1 MVLDHLDI
9 IEQLLNGDALSMS
22 LDVFKSKVL
31 KDKQDLIK
39 LLSTTA
45 DLQKTNARNMLLAD
59 FLYQLLKTGS
69 EQCYYCGNKS
79 QGRNKG
85 DHIDHLEYYNKHERV
100 SRMRTPWDTI
110 LEIFKGRLVCSGCH
124 KHGGKH
130 DPTYDALL
138 ERPISLVYGKV
149 LNGCGN
155 DGKLSHKMVTDLIDV
170 FEIQLFL
177 EEGKREGG
185 FNGLASY
192 ATLRRLVWD
201 IFGINVADLYSKGEE
216 YYNTLPLT
224 TRRVENRMANKRKRA
239 WNEVF
244 TQILIKLT
252 GRCKDKCNKCFLNR
266 HPNTRSGVDIH
277 HINTRA
283 ENQDLMPFDRA
294 QDLYIDTYIR
304 ELKKG
309 NAEVLCTKCHSEE

>member
-1 MVLDHLDI
+1 M
-9 IEQLLNGDALSMS
+9 NGDALGMS
-22 LDVFKSKVL
+22 LDEFRSKVL
-31 KDKQDLIK
+31 KDNQDLIK
-39 LLSTTA
+39 LLSTAEDKQYTIS
-45 DLQKTNARNMLLAD
+45 RNHILAN
-59 FLYQLLKTGS
+59 FLYQLLKFES
-69 EQCYYCGNKS
+69 KQCYYCGNKS

-85 DHIDHLEYYNKHERV
+85 DHIDHLGFYIKHKAV
-100 SRMRTPWDTI
+100 SEIYTPWDVL

-124 KHGGKH
+124 KRGGKH
-130 DPTYDALL
+130 DPTYDTLL
-138 ERPISLVYGKV
+138 ARPISLVYGKV

-155 DGKLSHKMVTDLIDV
+155 DGELSHKKVTGLIDT
-170 FEIQLFL
+170 FEMQLFL
-177 EEGKREGG
+177 EEGKLEGG

-201 IFGINVADLYSKGEE
+201 IFGINVADLYSKDEE

-224 TRRVENRMANKRKRA
+224 TRRVENVMAIKRRKV

-252 GRCKDKCNKCFLNR
+252 GRCKDKCKKCFLNR

-283 ENQDLMPFDRA
+283 ENQDLMRFDRA

>member
-1 MVLDHLDI
+1 MDGHAK
-9 IEQLLNGDALSMS
+9 GMS
-22 LDVFKSKVL
+22 LDVFKTQVL
-31 KDKQDLIK
+31 KGNQDLIK
-39 LLSTTA
+39 LLSTAA
-45 DLQKTNARNMLLAD
+45 DMNTPDHRNKLLAD
-59 FLYQLLKTGS
+59 FLYQLLKFES
-69 EQCYYCGNKS
+69 KQCYYCGNKS

-85 DHIDHLEYYNKHERV
+85 DHIDHLWYYNKHKDV
-100 SRMRTPWDTI
+100 SRMRTPWDVL

-124 KHGGKH
+124 KRGGKH
-130 DPTYDALL
+130 DSTYDALL

-155 DGKLSHKMVTDLIDV
+155 DGELSHEKVKDLIDV

-201 IFGINVADLYSKGEE
+201 IFGINVADLYSKDEE
-216 YYNTLPLT
+216 DYNTTPLHIPGYT
-224 TRRVENRMANKRKRA
+224 RVENALATKRKRA

-252 GRCKDKCNKCFLNR
+252 GRCKRKCNKCFLNR
-266 HPNTRSGVDIH
+266 HPNTRGGVDIH

-283 ENQDLMPFDRA
+283 ENQDLMSFNS
-294 QDLYIDTYIR
+294 TKGIR
-304 ELKKG
+304 DWYPTQG
-309 NAEVLCTKCHSEE
+309 